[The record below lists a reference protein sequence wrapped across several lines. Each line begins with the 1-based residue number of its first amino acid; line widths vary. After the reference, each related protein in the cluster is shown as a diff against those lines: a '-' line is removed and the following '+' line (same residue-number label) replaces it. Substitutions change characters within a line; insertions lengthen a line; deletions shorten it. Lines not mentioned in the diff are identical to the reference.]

1 MLGGSRCGRTH
12 RYVRV
17 QQRRNRSV
25 AAAIGG
31 DGGGWSTSTGG
42 GLGTMR
48 RLRQE
53 LERLDIRT
61 VALAD
66 AAVGCD
72 AAVGWSGGGSWAGGG
87 SQAARSSVAI
97 GSCGSGGERWVLFDS
112 LGCCLLPCEE
122 IALTCSLLCCS
133 LLCILAPS
141 PVSVYVTS
149 AMFPSSWLPLNCS
162 ALLDVLLPTRV
173 TTT

>member
-1 MLGGSRCGRTH
+1 
-12 RYVRV
+12 
-17 QQRRNRSV
+17 
-25 AAAIGG
+25 
-31 DGGGWSTSTGG
+31 
-42 GLGTMR
+42 MR

-97 GSCGSGGERWVLFDS
+97 GSCGSGGERGVLFDS

-133 LLCILAPS
+133 LLCILLCHVCLGHLGGPS
-141 PVSVYVTS
+141 EADVAVG
-149 AMFPSSWLPLNCS
+149 LCS
-162 ALLDVLLPTRV
+162 QLCVLRVLLCEKRLPPACSRCARV
-173 TTT
+173 LPIRSLPASEL